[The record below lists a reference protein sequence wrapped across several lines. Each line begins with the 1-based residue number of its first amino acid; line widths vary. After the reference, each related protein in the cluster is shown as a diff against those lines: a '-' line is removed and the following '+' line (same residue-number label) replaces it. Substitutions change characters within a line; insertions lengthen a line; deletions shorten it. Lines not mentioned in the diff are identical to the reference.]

1 METSSNNLTFHKSTI
16 KKQDRNKLNQHKSCV
31 LWFTGLSGSGK
42 STLANEVEKQLYDR
56 GIRTYIL
63 DGDNIRL
70 GLNKNLGFSAE
81 DRKEN
86 IRRIGEVSRL
96 FVDAGVLVL
105 SAFISPYEA
114 DRAMARTMFDTG
126 EFIEIYV
133 NCALEICEQRD
144 PKGLYKKARNGEIK
158 DFTGISA
165 PYEAPGSPE
174 LNIETGKYS
183 LEESAKRII
192 EYLIQKQIL

>member
-1 METSSNNLTFHKSTI
+1 MHNNLTLQSSTI
-16 KKQDRNKLNQHKSCV
+16 NKQDRRELNQHKSCV

-42 STLANEVEKQLYDR
+42 SALANEVEKLLYTK

-70 GLNKNLGFSAE
+70 GLNKNLSFSAE

-86 IRRIGEVSRL
+86 IRRIGEVSKL
-96 FVDAGVLVL
+96 FVDAGILVL
-105 SAFISPYEA
+105 TAFISPYES
-114 DRAMARTMFDTG
+114 DRQMARNLFSVG

-133 NCALEICEQRD
+133 NCSLEVCEKRD

-165 PYEAPGSPE
+165 PYETPSSPE
-174 LNIETGKYS
+174 LSIDTEKYTLKETA
-183 LEESAKRII
+183 ESII
-192 EYLIQKQIL
+192 AYLIQQSVLK